1 MRDAMTEAFFFT
13 TYGSPR
19 DEDGRRAA
27 SAAFA
32 ELLGA
37 AGDPDAA
44 GQRRLA
50 RLDGLFGAKLP
61 LASCAV
67 AAMIV
72 AARRKSPQASVT

>member
-37 AGDPDAA
+37 AGALDAA

-50 RLDGLFGAKLP
+50 RLEGLSAQSSRLP
-61 LASCAV
+61 LALS
-67 AAMIV
+67 
-72 AARRKSPQASVT
+72 RP